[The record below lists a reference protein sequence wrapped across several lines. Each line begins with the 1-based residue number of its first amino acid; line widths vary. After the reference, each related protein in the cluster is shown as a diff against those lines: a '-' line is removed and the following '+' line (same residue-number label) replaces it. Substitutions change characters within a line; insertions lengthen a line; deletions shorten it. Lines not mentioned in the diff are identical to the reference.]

1 MRCVVY
7 KSSRRADTFLYLRAD
22 LEPGDLPVAMA
33 AVLGELKRVIE
44 LDLVPGR
51 TLARE
56 DPAVVRANLAS
67 SGFHIQFP
75 PGAAN
80 TA

>member
-7 KSSRRADTFLYLRAD
+7 KSRRRADTFLYLRAD
-22 LEPGDLPVAMA
+22 LQPTDLPA
-33 AVLGELKRVIE
+33 AVAEMLGALQRVID

-75 PGAAN
+75 PGMVTPA
-80 TA
+80 

>member
-7 KSSRRADTFLYLRAD
+7 KSRRKPDTFLYLRAD
-22 LEPGDLPVAMA
+22 LGAETLPPAVAAM
-33 AVLGELKRVIE
+33 LGELERVLD

-56 DPAVVRANLAS
+56 DPEVVRANLAA

-75 PGAAN
+75 PGMVIGA
-80 TA
+80 